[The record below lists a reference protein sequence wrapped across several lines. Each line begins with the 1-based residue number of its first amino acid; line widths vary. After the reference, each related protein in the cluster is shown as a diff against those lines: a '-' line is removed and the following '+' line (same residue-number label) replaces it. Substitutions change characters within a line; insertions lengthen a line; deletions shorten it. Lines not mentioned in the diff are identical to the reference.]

1 MNHGH
6 CGSCQNGHGLGGL
19 GAGRSRGPT
28 KAQQDQAADVAL
40 GRDIAQRVSARV
52 GARALWP
59 WQVVIVGGA
68 RKMLGAKIE
77 RGTVQLQ
84 TNRRLSAAP
93 PSIRE
98 DVATYFEH
106 VLLRSYGKDRGHF
119 DRIAAWTATPEGQ
132 GPVKTYQRSG
142 ETVRPD
148 GLDLNDLYQRLV
160 ATHIHGTHFE
170 READWGAVRLTWGK
184 RSKPSKRMQLALYTA
199 NDKTITMHG
208 NLQDSRVPGYVIA
221 DNLWHE
227 MMHHWQAES
236 GRGLSHNAEFR
247 AVERLFSGHT
257 MSTEWLKR
265 NTAWLFG
272 RSGDVT

>member
-1 MNHGH
+1 MNHEH
-6 CGSCQNGHGLGGL
+6 CGCQQGHGLHGL
-19 GAGRSRGPT
+19 GDGRSRGPT
-28 KAQQDQAADVAL
+28 KASSKEAL
-40 GRDIAQRVSARV
+40 ARDIAERVQYYLQGRNSLW
-52 GARALWP
+52 GAWETT
-59 WQVVIVGGA
+59 VVSGRFMVNMKNVWATPTRSVTQLRIN
-68 RKMLGAKIE
+68 E
-77 RGTVQLQ
+77 RFA
-84 TNRRLSAAP
+84 AAP
-93 PSIRE
+93 EDIRNH
-98 DVATYFEH
+98 VAIYFATM
-106 VLLRSYGKDRGHF
+106 LLRAYNTSGDSVKIF
-119 DRIAAWTATPEGQ
+119 TAWFSANP
-132 GPVKTYQRSG
+132 PAPKVYQRSG

-184 RSKPSKRMQLALYTA
+184 RSKPTKRMQLALYTA

-208 NLQDSRVPGYVIA
+208 NLQDARVPGYVIA

-272 RSGDVT
+272 RSGDIT